1 MANRQQNRI
10 SRLKTA
16 SGQIV
21 ERQEDIEGNLVQ
33 FYSDLLKE
41 TEESQDEDIRAITRH
56 IPNLVT

>member
-1 MANRQQNRI
+1 MWLKEGDRNTRFFHKETMANRQQNRI

-33 FYSDLLKE
+33 FYSDLLQE
-41 TEESQDEDIRAITRH
+41 MEEM
-56 IPNLVT
+56 